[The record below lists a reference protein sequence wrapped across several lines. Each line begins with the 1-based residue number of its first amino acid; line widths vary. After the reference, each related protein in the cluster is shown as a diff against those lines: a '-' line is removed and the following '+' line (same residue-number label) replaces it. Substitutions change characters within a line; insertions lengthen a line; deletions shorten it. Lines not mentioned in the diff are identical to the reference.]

1 MNILLVLDTVF
12 YKPIALVHELFY
24 TLVLRLTN
32 SSLLSLFVLSI
43 ILSILAAP
51 IRPWKKWTFP
61 LEKRQVLYLLFQLM
75 CCIITSRWIL
85 QTDTANGKLVSMLFF
100 WVCYIAIS
108 LILSIAGI
116 GYHPMDLNSRQ
127 RKTDRRNIIQMIV
140 CGLYLMVLTGLFIP
154 SEIIKASPEEFVDV
168 HFFQEPTRY
177 LISSFLLAMGAFGF
191 WGYLYG
197 FLLSPKA
204 RKHYVFV
211 LTAVSVVFAINYMFF
226 GRDYGIISSVMKYEG
241 AISNPIAQILINLAV
256 LIAVIIILIPVKKKL
271 PIVLTVICV
280 YGFVSLSVIS
290 GMNIGNINSTI
301 SQTRETAMHQGEEP
315 SFSLDKKGKNIV
327 VIMLDRAISGFVPY
341 IMSEKPEVKEQFDG
355 FVYYPNT
362 LSYGYHTNIAAPAL
376 FGGYEY
382 TPDGLKKRIDLSLKE
397 KHNEALKIMPLNF
410 LREGFEVT
418 VCDAPYANYQWIPD
432 LSIYDEYPEIR
443 KYNTIGRFDEYK
455 TETLAELDRIRNRN
469 LFCYSLFR
477 CAPVMLQPLI
487 YDNGMYLE
495 TNAAEEVEGF
505 ELMGVSADFM
515 NSYTVMQNMPSMTH
529 ITDEGKNT
537 FLMLTNEMTHNV
549 IELQEPDYTPR
560 KHPDNTEYEKEN
572 QGTRKAEGRKELELF
587 ESSGLMKIHYHSDMS
602 AFIKLGQWFDALREQ
617 GVYDNT
623 RIIIVSD
630 HGCYLG
636 LSGVNLKDT
645 IPGVSASS
653 QYEVDQWADT
663 TCYNPLLMVKDFG
676 SKGFATD
683 TAFMTNAETPV
694 LAFNGMIE
702 SPVNPFTGN
711 PVSSAGRNQDI
722 HRIVESDWAISLN
735 DGNFFTA
742 PLYITFRGTD
752 IFNPDG
758 WSVDGAG
765 AAENTE
771 KP

>member
-1 MNILLVLDTVF
+1 MSFLLVLDTLF
-12 YKPIALVHELFY
+12 YKPVALFNELFY
-24 TLVLRLTN
+24 TLILRFTH
-32 SSLLSLFVLSI
+32 SSLLSLFALSIVLSA
-43 ILSILAAP
+43 LAAL
-51 IRPWKKWTFP
+51 IRPRGKWTFP
-61 LEKRQVLYLLFQLM
+61 LEKRQILFLLFQLL

-85 QTDTANGKLVSMLFF
+85 QTVTANGKIVSLLFF
-100 WVCYIAIS
+100 WGCYTAIS
-108 LILSIAGI
+108 LALGKAGM
-116 GYHPMDLNSRQ
+116 GYRPMDLNSRQ
-127 RKTDRRNIIQMIV
+127 RKTDRRNIIQMVV

-168 HFFQEPTRY
+168 HFFREPARY
-177 LISSFLLAMGAFGF
+177 LVSSFLIAMGAFVF
-191 WGYLYG
+191 WGCLYG
-197 FLLSPKA
+197 FLLSPKG

-211 LTAVSVVFAINYMFF
+211 LTAVSVVSAINYMFF
-226 GRDYGIISSVMKYEG
+226 GRDYGIISSVLKYET
-241 AISNPIAQILINLAV
+241 AISNPVAQILINMAV
-256 LIAVIIILIPVKKKL
+256 IIAVILIMIPVRKKL

-280 YGFVSLSVIS
+280 YGFVSLSVLSVMNTGDIS
-290 GMNIGNINSTI
+290 NTI

-315 SFSLDKKGKNIV
+315 SFSLDKKGKNVV

-341 IMSEKPEVKEQFDG
+341 IMNEKPEVREQFDG

-382 TPDGLKKRIDLSLKE
+382 IPDGLEKRMDLSLAE

-432 LSIYDEYPEIR
+432 LSIYDDYPEIR

-455 TETLAELDRIRNRN
+455 AETLAELDRIRNRN

-477 CAPVMLQPLI
+477 CAPVILQPLI

-495 TNAAEEVEGF
+495 TNGTADVEGL
-505 ELMGVSADFM
+505 EIMGVSADFM
-515 NSYTVMQNMPSMTH
+515 NSYTVMQNMPAMTQ
-529 ITDEGKNT
+529 ITDEGRNT

-572 QGTRKAEGRKELELF
+572 QGIRKAGGREDLDLNEP
-587 ESSGLMKIHYHSDMS
+587 SGLLKIHYHSDIS
-602 AFIKLGQWFDALREQ
+602 AFMMLGQWFDTLREQ

-645 IPGVSASS
+645 VPGAAASS

-676 SKGFATD
+676 AKGFTTD
-683 TAFMTNAETPV
+683 TGFMTNAETPV
-694 LAFNGMIE
+694 FAFKGVIN

-711 PVSSAGRNQDI
+711 PVSSEGRNEDV

-735 DGNFFTA
+735 DGNFFTN

-752 IFNPDG
+752 IFNPEG
-758 WSVDGAG
+758 WSVAGAG
-765 AAENTE
+765 SAENAE